1 MSLIHKIKSLSAIHT
16 ILILGF
22 AVSVSLFFCVL
33 SFPPASHDGGT
44 DEFLALTESLIE
56 RGEFES
62 NVNSTFSDRQRS
74 CTGLSDIFG
83 DFSHIHGLRDV
94 GCAFSANC
102 ARHTEHLPVLQA
114 RLATDRERE
123 DRISCGFLLAVDLAH
138 THETA

>member
-62 NVNSTFSDRQRS
+62 NVNSTFP
-74 CTGLSDIFG
+74 TGSVRVPGYPTFLAISRIFTGSETSAALFLQIVLGTLNIFLSYKLA
-83 DFSHIHGLRDV
+83 LRLI
-94 GCAFSANC
+94 GKERIAYLAAFC
-102 ARHTEHLPVLQA
+102 
-114 RLATDRERE
+114 
-123 DRISCGFLLAVDLAH
+123 
-138 THETA
+138 